1 MRVAKLAFNVC
12 RRIPRSENRT
22 NSFARLQ
29 QSSIH
34 LSDSVLLMKSG
45 TTYTCTVSGRPA
57 LLRGSVGCHLGVR
70 DQTTVSPQITNWWLR
85 QDLIREHLF
94 RCHLIPQ
101 LCFHQS
107 KCDECSGGR
116 RARFPETVTSPTVLG
131 LRQRRCCQHEHVR
144 GSPHESAALQCLLV
158 IHTTFR
164 STADS

>member
-1 MRVAKLAFNVC
+1 MVPLKIANSATTIGWYKIFSTVDRSKTFLKKSKESVNCLSMRVAKLAFNVC

-34 LSDSVLLMKSG
+34 LSDSVLLMKTV

-70 DQTTVSPQITNWWLR
+70 DQTAVSPQITNWWLR

-101 LCFHQS
+101 LCFH
-107 KCDECSGGR
+107 
-116 RARFPETVTSPTVLG
+116 
-131 LRQRRCCQHEHVR
+131 
-144 GSPHESAALQCLLV
+144 
-158 IHTTFR
+158 
-164 STADS
+164 